1 MIKVWFLMALLSY
14 PDYPAIVYKGF
25 GGFLNKEKC
34 EEQRIKSENYIVDF
48 ETKMGRTIYIETFC
62 LETYTFPTSLKNKLQ
77 GTGLG
82 V

>member
-1 MIKVWFLMALLSY
+1 MIKIWFLMALLSY

-25 GGFLNKEKC
+25 GGFLDKKEC
-34 EEQRIKSENYIVDF
+34 EEKRIKTENSIVDF
-48 ETKMGRTIYIETFC
+48 EAKMERTVHIETFC
-62 LETYTFPTSLKNKLQ
+62 LETYTFTTSLKNKLQ